1 MLRGAAPTPHTV
13 RLTVAALLA
22 MVEKIEEAA
31 KVPKMIA
38 QILRSATGQGSGQLD
53 YAAMVR
59 DVLKRSNECTQL
71 VEEAAQL
78 ILTREQDAQQ

>member
-1 MLRGAAPTPHTV
+1 
-13 RLTVAALLA
+13 
-22 MVEKIEEAA
+22 
-31 KVPKMIA
+31 MIA
-38 QILRSATGQGSGQLD
+38 QILRSATGQGSGELD
-53 YAAMVR
+53 YNAMVR